1 MSLIKN
7 MSPFL
12 FAIVMLSTIGFV
24 MLLPLEDILSLNK
37 FSKFESEYIGLSI
50 KMGSLFVL
58 GYSIIKKLN
67 LFTIT
72 GLSSTYKWEFKYL
85 NLIPIYLL
93 IIGLLTVINKD
104 LSDIKITNVFI
115 LFLGCLAVGFA
126 EEFIFRGLLQSL
138 FLKKYMNHKR
148 GLFLGVFVPALCF
161 GLFHLVNLGNSD
173 QILPVLIQVVFATFI
188 GFYFGVLVLKTNKL
202 IPIAITHG
210 LINFFL
216 SLQTLPSISN
226 ATTYGASSDD
236 LGAALAPLVLFLP
249 LFIVGLF
256 VIRKINREALQHKLQ
271 LTFIP

>member
-173 QILPVLIQVVFATFI
+173 QILPVIIQVVFATFI

-256 VIRKINREALQHKLQ
+256 VIRKINREELQHKLQ